1 MAEAPDSEPVP
12 SSSKGNLLEDAQ
24 DEGPSP
30 KKRKTEGEEIDK
42 LEHRLGGILCCAV
55 CLDLPQ
61 AAVYQC
67 SNGHLMCA
75 PCFTH
80 LLADAR
86 LRDESASCPNCRI
99 EISKANASRNLAV
112 EKAVSELPS
121 ACRHCTG
128 VFPRHS
134 LQHHEDQTC
143 EQRTYKF
150 SQVVVDSEPHSALT
164 GLVRIVARLYWLLI
178 SALRRTY
185 FVSELTDSAVKRRR
199 YLRCVKSLHPAP
211 V

>member
-1 MAEAPDSEPVP
+1 
-12 SSSKGNLLEDAQ
+12 
-24 DEGPSP
+24 
-30 KKRKTEGEEIDK
+30 
-42 LEHRLGGILCCAV
+42 
-55 CLDLPQ
+55 
-61 AAVYQC
+61 
-67 SNGHLMCA
+67 MCA

-143 EQRTYKF
+143 EQR
-150 SQVVVDSEPHSALT
+150 
-164 GLVRIVARLYWLLI
+164 
-178 SALRRTY
+178 
-185 FVSELTDSAVKRRR
+185 
-199 YLRCVKSLHPAP
+199 
-211 V
+211 